1 MLTQGERSELWDTKT
16 IIIMKKRS
24 IILSIVVGIL
34 ALACVAAAFFYKT
47 FMAENVRNT
56 DVTVVVPPG
65 ATFEQ
70 VMDTLRKYEVLDS
83 EKTFRR
89 TADALK
95 YRTMRVGKYDITDCR
110 SNLDLVRLL
119 RRGQHY
125 PVKFTFNNVRTAD
138 QFVEKVGN
146 KFFFEPEELAALL
159 RDRAAMQKYG
169 LTDTTAVCLFIP
181 NTYEIY
187 YDITAAEF
195 LDRMYDHYQEF
206 WTDTRRATA
215 NEIEL
220 TPVQVATLAS
230 IVEEENMR
238 PSEKAIIAGLYINRL
253 NKGMLLQ
260 SDPTVKFALGDF
272 ARKRIL
278 NADLQVDSPYNT
290 YKYAGLPPGPIRI
303 PEASTM
309 DSVLH
314 YRHHNYLYMCAKED
328 FSGYH
333 NFTASAAVHAQNA
346 ARYRAALNARNIKR

>member
-1 MLTQGERSELWDTKT
+1 MKKKKIL
-16 IIIMKKRS
+16 III
-24 IILSIVVGIL
+24 ILCVIL
-34 ALACVAAAFFYKT
+34 LACIVGGVFFKT
-47 FMAENVRNT
+47 FFAENVQNRET
-56 DVTVVVPPG
+56 VVVVPPG

-70 VMDTLRKYEVLDS
+70 VMDSLRKHEVLKS
-83 EKTFRR
+83 EASFKKT
-89 TADALK
+89 AEALK
-95 YRTMRVGKYDITDCR
+95 YKTIRIGKYDISDCR
-110 SNLDLVRLL
+110 TNLDLVRLL

-125 PVKFTFNNVRTAD
+125 PVKFTFNNVRTVD
-138 QFVEKVGN
+138 QLVERVGH
-146 KFFFEPEELAALL
+146 KFFFEPEELFVLL
-159 RDRAAMQKYG
+159 HDGNYMQKFG
-169 LTDTTAVCLFIP
+169 LSDTTAVCLFVP
-181 NTYEIY
+181 NTYDIY
-187 YDITAAEF
+187 YDITAEDFLNRMNDYYGQFWDEKRKQDAE
-195 LDRMYDHYQEF
+195 
-206 WTDTRRATA
+206 A
-215 NEIEL
+215 IGL

-260 SDPTVKFALGDF
+260 SDPTVKFAIGDF

-278 NADLQVDSPYNT
+278 NADLQIDSPYNT
-290 YKYAGLPPGPIRI
+290 YKYKGLPPGPIRI

-333 NFTASAAVHAQNA
+333 NFTASAAEHARNA

>member
-1 MLTQGERSELWDTKT
+1 MN
-16 IIIMKKRS
+16 IIMKKKKILIT
-24 IILSIVVGIL
+24 IILCVILLAGI
-34 ALACVAAAFFYKT
+34 AGCIFFKT
-47 FMAENVRNT
+47 FFAENVLNREH
-56 DVTVVVPPG
+56 VVVVPPG
-65 ATFEQ
+65 ADFEQ
-70 VMDTLRKYEVLDS
+70 VMDTLRKHEVLKS
-83 EKTFRR
+83 EASFKKT
-89 TADALK
+89 AEVLK
-95 YRTMRVGKYDITDCR
+95 YKTIRIGKYDISACR
-110 SNLDLVRLL
+110 TNLDLVRLL

-125 PVKFTFNNVRTAD
+125 PVKFTFNNLRTVD
-138 QFVEKVGN
+138 QLVERVGH
-146 KFFFEPEELAALL
+146 KFFFEPEELSALL
-159 RDRAAMQKYG
+159 HDGSYLQKFG
-169 LTDTTAVCLFIP
+169 LSDTTAVCLFIP
-181 NTYEIY
+181 NTYELY
-187 YDITAAEF
+187 YDITAEDF
-195 LDRMYDHYQEF
+195 LERMSGYYDQF
-206 WTDTRRATA
+206 WNNQRLRFADT
-215 NEIEL
+215 IGL

-260 SDPTVKFALGDF
+260 SDPTVKFAIGDF

-290 YKYAGLPPGPIRI
+290 YKYKGLPPGPIRI

-333 NFTASAAVHAQNA
+333 NFTASAAEHARNA

>member
-1 MLTQGERSELWDTKT
+1 
-16 IIIMKKRS
+16 MKKRR
-24 IILSIVVGIL
+24 IIVGLLAGIL
-34 ALACVAAAFFYKT
+34 VLAGVVAVLFFRT
-47 FMAENVRNT
+47 FFSVNVQNRE
-56 DVTVVVPPG
+56 VTVVVPPG
-65 ATFEQ
+65 ADFEQ
-70 VMDTLRKYEVLDS
+70 VMDTLRKHDVLKS
-83 EKTFRR
+83 EETFRK
-89 TADALK
+89 TAEALK
-95 YRTMRVGKYDITDCR
+95 YKTIRIGKYDISGCR
-110 SNLDLVRLL
+110 TNLDLVRLL

-125 PVKFTFNNVRTAD
+125 PVKFTFNNTRTVD

-146 KFFFEPEELAALL
+146 RFFFEPQELSALL
-159 RDRAAMQKYG
+159 HNRDYMSKFG
-169 LTDTTAVCLFIP
+169 LSDTTAVCLFIP

-187 YDITAAEF
+187 YDITAEEF
-195 LDRMYDHYQEF
+195 LDRMNSYYQQF
-206 WTDTRRATA
+206 WNEKRKTTA
-215 NEIEL
+215 SEIGL

-260 SDPTVKFALGDF
+260 SDPTVKFAIGDF

-278 NADLQVDSPYNT
+278 NTDLQIDSPYNT
-290 YKYAGLPPGPIRI
+290 YKYKGLPPGPIRI

>member
-1 MLTQGERSELWDTKT
+1 MNDDEAMNDDET
-16 IIIMKKRS
+16 MKKKR
-24 IILSIVVGIL
+24 IIFVFLAGIL
-34 ALACVAAAFFYKT
+34 VVACIVAALFFRT
-47 FMAENVRNT
+47 FFSENVQNRE
-56 DVTVVVPPG
+56 VTVVVPPG
-65 ATFEQ
+65 ADFEQ
-70 VMDTLRKYEVLDS
+70 VMDTLRKHEVLKS
-83 EKTFRR
+83 EATFRK
-89 TADALK
+89 TAEALK
-95 YRTMRVGKYDITDCR
+95 YKTIRIGKYDISGCR
-110 SNLDLVRLL
+110 TNLDLVRLL

-125 PVKFTFNNVRTAD
+125 PVKFTFNNTRTVD
-138 QFVEKVGN
+138 QLVEKVGN
-146 KFFFEPEELAALL
+146 KFFFEPQELSALL
-159 RDRAAMQKYG
+159 HDKGYMSKFG
-169 LTDTTAVCLFIP
+169 LSDTTAVCLFIP

-187 YDITAAEF
+187 YDITAEEF
-195 LDRMYDHYQEF
+195 LDRMNGYYQEF
-206 WTDTRRATA
+206 WNEKRKVTA
-215 NEIEL
+215 SEIGL

-260 SDPTVKFALGDF
+260 SDPTVKFAIGDF

-278 NADLQVDSPYNT
+278 NADLQIDSPYNT

>member
-1 MLTQGERSELWDTKT
+1 MKKKR
-16 IIIMKKRS
+16 IIIG
-24 IILSIVVGIL
+24 ILVGIL
-34 ALACVAAAFFYKT
+34 VLVGVAGIVFFRT
-47 FMAENVRNT
+47 FFSENVRNR

-65 ATFEQ
+65 ASFEQ
-70 VMDTLRKYEVLDS
+70 VMDTLRKYEVLKS
-83 EKTFRR
+83 EESFHK

-95 YRTMRVGKYDITDCR
+95 YKTIRVGKYDISGCR
-110 SNLDLVRLL
+110 TNLDLVRLL

-125 PVKFTFNNVRTAD
+125 PVKFTFNNVRTVD
-138 QFVEKVGN
+138 QLVEKIGN
-146 KFFFEPEELAALL
+146 KFFFEPEELSALL
-159 RDRAAMQKYG
+159 HDASYMQRLG
-169 LTDTTAVCLFIP
+169 LSDTTAVCLFIP

-195 LDRMYDHYQEF
+195 IDRMNGYYQEF
-206 WTDTRRATA
+206 WNEKRKATA
-215 NEIEL
+215 SEIGL

-260 SDPTVKFALGDF
+260 SDPTVKFAIGDF

-278 NADLQVDSPYNT
+278 NADLQIDSPYNT
-290 YKYAGLPPGPIRI
+290 YKYKGLPPGPIRI

-333 NFTASAAVHAQNA
+333 NFTASAAEHARNA

>member
-1 MLTQGERSELWDTKT
+1 
-16 IIIMKKRS
+16 MKKKR
-24 IILSIVVGIL
+24 IIFVFLAGIL
-34 ALACVAAAFFYKT
+34 VVACIVAALFFRT
-47 FMAENVRNT
+47 FFSENVQNRE
-56 DVTVVVPPG
+56 VTVVVPPG
-65 ATFEQ
+65 ADFEQ
-70 VMDTLRKYEVLDS
+70 VMDTLRKHEVLKS
-83 EKTFRR
+83 EATFRK
-89 TADALK
+89 TAKALK
-95 YRTMRVGKYDITDCR
+95 YKTIRIGKYDISGCR
-110 SNLDLVRLL
+110 TNLDLVRLL

-125 PVKFTFNNVRTAD
+125 PVKFTFNNTRTVD

-146 KFFFEPEELAALL
+146 RFFFEPQELSALL
-159 RDRAAMQKYG
+159 HNRDYMSKFG
-169 LTDTTAVCLFIP
+169 LSDTTAVCLFIP

-187 YDITAAEF
+187 YDITAEEF
-195 LDRMYDHYQEF
+195 LDRMNSYYQQF
-206 WTDTRRATA
+206 WNEKRKTTA
-215 NEIEL
+215 SEIGL

-260 SDPTVKFALGDF
+260 SDPTVKFAIGDF

-278 NADLQVDSPYNT
+278 NTDLQIDSPYNT
-290 YKYAGLPPGPIRI
+290 YKYKGLPPGPIRI

>member
-1 MLTQGERSELWDTKT
+1 M
-16 IIIMKKRS
+16 IIFMKKKK
-24 IILSIVVGIL
+24 IFITILFCAVLLAGIAGL
-34 ALACVAAAFFYKT
+34 LFFKT
-47 FMAENVRNT
+47 FFAENVKNREL
-56 DVTVVVPPG
+56 TVVVPLD

-70 VMDTLRKYEVLDS
+70 VMDTLRKYEVLES
-83 EKTFRR
+83 EGSFRK
-89 TADALK
+89 TADVLK
-95 YRTMRVGKYDITDCR
+95 YNKMRIGKYDISNCR
-110 SNLDLVRLL
+110 TNLDLVRLL

-125 PVKFTFNNVRTAD
+125 PVKFTFNNVRTVD
-138 QFVEKVGN
+138 QLVEKVGH
-146 KFFFEPEELAALL
+146 KFYFEPEELSALL
-159 RDRAAMQKYG
+159 HDRGYMQKFG
-169 LTDTTAVCLFIP
+169 LSDTTAVCLFIP
-181 NTYEIY
+181 NTYEIF
-187 YDITAAEF
+187 YDITAEDFLNRMNDYHGQFWNEKRKKDAEG
-195 LDRMYDHYQEF
+195 
-206 WTDTRRATA
+206 
-215 NEIEL
+215 IGL

-346 ARYRAALNARNIKR
+346 ARYRAALNARNIKK

>member
-1 MLTQGERSELWDTKT
+1 MDDEWMTVL
-16 IIIMKKRS
+16 MKKKKILII
-24 IILSIVVGIL
+24 IILSAILLAGI
-34 ALACVAAAFFYKT
+34 AGSIFFRT
-47 FMAENVRNT
+47 FFAVNIQNRETV
-56 DVTVVVPPG
+56 VVVPPG

-70 VMDTLRKYEVLDS
+70 VMDTLRKHEVLKS
-83 EKTFRR
+83 ETSFTR
-89 TADALK
+89 TAKALK
-95 YRTMRVGKYDITDCR
+95 YKTVRIGKYDISNCR
-110 SNLDLVRLL
+110 TNLDLVRML

-125 PVKFTFNNVRTAD
+125 PVKFTFNNVRTVD
-138 QFVEKVGN
+138 QLVERVGQ
-146 KFFFEPEELAALL
+146 KFFFEPDELSALL
-159 RDRAAMQKYG
+159 HDGIYMQKYG
-169 LTDTTAVCLFIP
+169 LSDTTAVCLFIP

-187 YDITAAEF
+187 YDITAEDFLERMSGYHEQFWNNQRLKYAE
-195 LDRMYDHYQEF
+195 
-206 WTDTRRATA
+206 
-215 NEIEL
+215 EIRL

-260 SDPTVKFALGDF
+260 SDPTVKFAIGDF

-290 YKYAGLPPGPIRI
+290 YKYKGLPPGPIRI

-333 NFTASAAVHAQNA
+333 NFTASAAEHSRNA

>member
-1 MLTQGERSELWDTKT
+1 MNIIVKKKS
-16 IIIMKKRS
+16 IIIS
-24 IILSIVVGIL
+24 II
-34 ALACVAAAFFYKT
+34 ACVCVLAGIAAALFYKT
-47 FMAENVRNT
+47 FMAENVRNR
-56 DVTVVVPPG
+56 DVTVIVPPG

-70 VMDTLRKYEVLDS
+70 VMDTLRKHDVLKS
-83 EKTFRR
+83 EATFRK
-89 TADALK
+89 TADVLK
-95 YRTMRVGKYDITDCR
+95 YRTIRIGKYDISGCR
-110 SNLDLVRLL
+110 TNLDLVRLL

-138 QFVEKVGN
+138 QLVERVGH
-146 KFFFEPEELAALL
+146 KFFFEPEELSALL
-159 RDRAAMQKYG
+159 HDRTYMQRFG
-169 LTDTTAVCLFIP
+169 LSDTTAVCLFIP
-181 NTYEIY
+181 NTYDIY
-187 YDITAAEF
+187 YDITAEDF
-195 LDRMYDHYQEF
+195 LDRMSHYYEQF
-206 WTDTRRATA
+206 WDDNRRKTA
-215 NEIEL
+215 GEIGL

-272 ARKRIL
+272 ARRRIL

-333 NFTASAAVHAQNA
+333 NFTASPAVHAQNA

>member
-1 MLTQGERSELWDTKT
+1 MN
-16 IIIMKKRS
+16 IIMKKKKILII
-24 IILSIVVGIL
+24 IILCVIL
-34 ALACVAAAFFYKT
+34 LACIVGGVFFKT
-47 FMAENVRNT
+47 FFAENVQNRET
-56 DVTVVVPPG
+56 VVVVPPG

-70 VMDTLRKYEVLDS
+70 VMDSLRKHEVLKS
-83 EKTFRR
+83 EASFKKT
-89 TADALK
+89 AEALK
-95 YRTMRVGKYDITDCR
+95 YKTIRIGKYDISDCR
-110 SNLDLVRLL
+110 TNLDLVRLL

-125 PVKFTFNNVRTAD
+125 PVKFTFNNVRTVD
-138 QFVEKVGN
+138 QLVERVGH
-146 KFFFEPEELAALL
+146 KFFFEPEELFVLL
-159 RDRAAMQKYG
+159 HDGNYMQKFG
-169 LTDTTAVCLFIP
+169 LSDTTAVCLFIP
-181 NTYEIY
+181 NTYDIY
-187 YDITAAEF
+187 YDITAEDFLNRMNDYYGQFWNEKRKQDAEAI
-195 LDRMYDHYQEF
+195 R
-206 WTDTRRATA
+206 
-215 NEIEL
+215 L

-260 SDPTVKFALGDF
+260 SDPTVKFAIGDF

-278 NADLQVDSPYNT
+278 NADLQIDSPYNT
-290 YKYAGLPPGPIRI
+290 YKYKGLPPGPIRI

-333 NFTASAAVHAQNA
+333 NFTASAAEHARNA

>member
-1 MLTQGERSELWDTKT
+1 
-16 IIIMKKRS
+16 MKKRR
-24 IILSIVVGIL
+24 IIVGLLAGIL
-34 ALACVAAAFFYKT
+34 VLACIVAALFFRT
-47 FMAENVRNT
+47 FMSENVQNR
-56 DVTVVVPPG
+56 DVTVVVPPE

-70 VMDTLRKYEVLDS
+70 VMDTLRKHEVLKS
-83 EKTFRR
+83 EETFRK
-89 TADALK
+89 TAEALK
-95 YRTMRVGKYDITDCR
+95 YKTIRVGKYDISDCR
-110 SNLDLVRLL
+110 TNLDLVRLL

-125 PVKFTFNNVRTAD
+125 PVKFTFNNTRTVD

-146 KFFFEPEELAALL
+146 RFFFEPQELSALL
-159 RDRAAMQKYG
+159 HDKDYMSKFG
-169 LTDTTAVCLFIP
+169 LSDTTAICLFIP

-187 YDITAAEF
+187 YDITAEEF
-195 LDRMYDHYQEF
+195 LDRMNSYYQQF
-206 WTDTRRATA
+206 WNEKRKATA
-215 NEIEL
+215 SEIGL

-290 YKYAGLPPGPIRI
+290 YKYKGLPPGPIRI

-314 YRHHNYLYMCAKED
+314 YRHHNSLYMCAKED

-346 ARYRAALNARNIKR
+346 ARYRAALNARNIKK

>member
-1 MLTQGERSELWDTKT
+1 MIIFMKKKK
-16 IIIMKKRS
+16 IIII
-24 IILSIVVGIL
+24 IILCILLLAGI
-34 ALACVAAAFFYKT
+34 AGGIFFKT
-47 FMAENVRNT
+47 FFAENVLNREH
-56 DVTVVVPPG
+56 VVVVPPG
-65 ATFEQ
+65 ADFEQ
-70 VMDTLRKYEVLDS
+70 VMDTLRKHEVLKS
-83 EKTFRR
+83 EASFKKT
-89 TADALK
+89 AEVLK
-95 YRTMRVGKYDITDCR
+95 YKTIRIGKYDISACR
-110 SNLDLVRLL
+110 TNLDLVRLL

-125 PVKFTFNNVRTAD
+125 PVKFTFNNVRTVD
-138 QFVEKVGN
+138 QLVERVGH
-146 KFFFEPEELAALL
+146 KFFFEPEELSALL
-159 RDRAAMQKYG
+159 HDGSYLQKFG
-169 LTDTTAVCLFIP
+169 LSDTTAVCLFIP

-187 YDITAAEF
+187 YDITAEDFLVRMSGYHEQFWDNQRLKYAE
-195 LDRMYDHYQEF
+195 
-206 WTDTRRATA
+206 
-215 NEIEL
+215 EIGL

-260 SDPTVKFALGDF
+260 SDPTVKFAIGDF

-290 YKYAGLPPGPIRI
+290 YKYKGLPPGPIRI

-333 NFTASAAVHAQNA
+333 NFTASAAEHARNA